1 MSPSPTKPTLPI
13 IMVSL
18 SAPCLISSPS
28 RCVHVLP
35 GAHPLDARPG
45 KELVAGRVPAGIPGV
60 EEQAALIL
68 VADVAR
74 EVDPGPGRD
83 PDSASTAQEPFEPR
97 RVFPH
102 ALLALITFQSVS
114 FLYRIRH
121 RLQATG
127 ITFHVRR

>member
-45 KELVAGRVPAGIPGV
+45 KELVAGRVPARVPGI
-60 EEQAALIL
+60 EEQAVLVL

-74 EVDPGPGRD
+74 EVDSGSGRD
-83 PDSASTAQEPFEPR
+83 RDGAPTTQETLDPR
-97 RVFPH
+97 RVFP
-102 ALLALITFQSVS
+102 LAFFAPGT
-114 FLYRIRH
+114 
-121 RLQATG
+121 
-127 ITFHVRR
+127 